1 MPAVLRLTVT
11 IGFSYNVRTKACTVY
26 CKYEYVLKIYMFVQE
41 EGTSF
46 KMINIAGVIS
56 IVLFYVLILAVG
68 IWAGRKKPAG
78 NDSEEEV
85 MLAGRSIGLF
95 VGIFTMTGE
104 WTPLEYTSL
113 MISSDSF

>member
-1 MPAVLRLTVT
+1 MRRA
-11 IGFSYNVRTKACTVY
+11 KA
-26 CKYEYVLKIYMFVQE
+26 KSL
-41 EGTSF
+41 

-68 IWAGRKKPAG
+68 IWAGRKKEAG

-95 VGIFTMTGE
+95 VGIFTMTGR
-104 WTPLEYTSL
+104 WRFLL
-113 MISSDSF
+113 VLKGWAVRKKN